1 MKSRAASVLADTID
15 AAAADAPKAEPHAA
29 DMILVRRILA
39 KRDPSALAELDAGLL
54 VAARGEGELAT
65 WLDRPIALSV
75 GDDIDPVD
83 ALASAL
89 SAAATQA
96 SRLSPLHP
104 RAASMLGLV
113 GRIAEK
119 LEKVTTGRPR
129 IPTADEVVTRI
140 NAVRDEANRKI
151 LEYTIE
157 ARAKLVA
164 DRTAL
169 DAWAAVEMAP
179 RVADELRRRVAAML
193 GEEGGGE

>member
-1 MKSRAASVLADTID
+1 MRPDTLV
-15 AAAADAPKAEPHAA
+15 
-29 DMILVRRILA
+29 LVRRILA

-54 VAARGEGELAT
+54 VAARGEGELST

-129 IPTADEVVTRI
+129 VPTADEVVTRI

-164 DRTAL
+164 DRAAL

-193 GEEGGGE
+193 GEEGGGDVS

>member
-164 DRTAL
+164 DRAAL

-179 RVADELRRRVAAML
+179 RVADDLRRRVAAML